1 MELSCSRATGIKT
14 GAKYKPPH
22 SGIEMG
28 KAEQT
33 IREILNIAHIELNGN
48 RPFDLQVQDE
58 RMYQRI
64 LGGGTLAFGESYMDG
79 WWDCDQLDVLVY
91 KLLRANLEHHIKPL
105 KLVVP
110 LLYAKLANR
119 QKQSKAFNI
128 GEYHYDLGNELY
140 TRMLDQR
147 MVYSCAY
154 WKCATN
160 LDDAQEAKLDLVC
173 KKINLEPG
181 MKVLDIGCGWG
192 GFAKFAAERY
202 QVEVVG
208 ITVSKEQIELG
219 REMCKGLNVDLRFE
233 DYRDVNATF
242 DRIVSLGMFEHVG
255 AKNYRTYMNSVH
267 RCLSEDGLFL
277 LHTIGVN
284 TVKVVVD
291 AWTDKYIFPGGMLP
305 TQKRLS
311 SATEGLFVMEDW
323 HNFGPNYDPTLIAWM
338 QNVDA
343 HWSELE
349 KLGYDQRFYR
359 MWKFFLLSSAGSFRA
374 RRNQLWQIVNSK
386 NGLQRGYRSI
396 R

>member
-1 MELSCSRATGIKT
+1 MD
-14 GAKYKPPH
+14 
-22 SGIEMG
+22 

-33 IREILNIAHIELNGN
+33 IRDILDIAHIELNGS
-48 RPFDLQVQDE
+48 RPFDLQVRDT
-58 RMYQRI
+58 RAYQRI
-64 LGGGTLAFGESYMDG
+64 LGGGVVAFGESYMDG
-79 WWDCDQLDVLVY
+79 WWDCNQLDVLIY

-105 KLVVP
+105 KVVVP
-110 LLYAKLANR
+110 ILYAKFANR
-119 QKQSKAFNI
+119 QKRSKAFKI
-128 GEYHYDLGNELY
+128 GEHHYDLGNELY
-140 TRMLDQR
+140 TRMLDRR

-154 WKCATN
+154 WRNATN
-160 LDDAQEAKLDLVC
+160 LDEAQEAKLDLIC

-192 GFAKFAAERY
+192 SFAKFAAEKY

-208 ITVSKEQIELG
+208 VTVSKEQVELA
-219 REMCKGLNVDLRFE
+219 RHMCRGLSVDLRFE
-233 DYRDVNATF
+233 DYRDINATF

-267 RCLSEDGLFL
+267 RCLSSDGLFL

-284 TVKVVVD
+284 TNKEAVD

-305 TQKRLS
+305 TQNQISR
-311 SATEGLFVMEDW
+311 ATEGLFVMEDW
-323 HNFGPNYDPTLIAWM
+323 HNFGPDYDPTLVAWM

-374 RRNQLWQIVNSK
+374 RRNQLWQIVYSK
-386 NGLQRGYRSI
+386 NGVQGGYRSI